1 MRKRYKELPKCPWFT
16 EMPVENTETLFENT
30 EILIITSWNEVYMMP
45 YIYIVHVY
53 QYQIM
58 IEFYLTITVVVF
70 FLHQLF
76 LHFKFYNIPFI
87 GNYISNGL
95 FYPIWAIGPTWL
107 TQLPYH
113 LSSVLLAVSNS
124 AHSSS
129 SPSKDVKLLYIF
141 YVWKF

>member
-1 MRKRYKELPKCPWFT
+1 
-16 EMPVENTETLFENT
+16 MPVIYRNARRKYWNALRKYRNTHYNIMKWGLYDALHLHCTCVSISNNDR
-30 EILIITSWNEVYMMP
+30 ILSDYNRGC
-45 YIYIVHVY
+45 
-53 QYQIM
+53 
-58 IEFYLTITVVVF
+58 F

>member
-1 MRKRYKELPKCPWFT
+1 
-16 EMPVENTETLFENT
+16 MPVIYRNARRKYWNALRKYRNTHYNIMKWGLYDALYLHYTCVSISNNNR
-30 EILIITSWNEVYMMP
+30 ILSDYNRGC
-45 YIYIVHVY
+45 
-53 QYQIM
+53 
-58 IEFYLTITVVVF
+58 F

-95 FYPIWAIGPTWL
+95 FYPIWTIGPTWL

>member
-1 MRKRYKELPKCPWFT
+1 
-16 EMPVENTETLFENT
+16 MPVIYRNARRKYWNALRKYRNTHYNIMKWGLYDALYLHCRCVSISNNDR
-30 EILIITSWNEVYMMP
+30 ILSDYNRGC
-45 YIYIVHVY
+45 
-53 QYQIM
+53 
-58 IEFYLTITVVVF
+58 F

>member
-1 MRKRYKELPKCPWFT
+1 MRFISLYDALYLHCTCVSISNNDR
-16 EMPVENTETLFENT
+16 
-30 EILIITSWNEVYMMP
+30 ILSDYNRGC
-45 YIYIVHVY
+45 
-53 QYQIM
+53 
-58 IEFYLTITVVVF
+58 F

-141 YVWKF
+141 YVWKFSIIIFDVNHDGSHCILVS